1 METLIN
7 KVIKNIGNV
16 EEIQNALKNEGF
28 SAIVVDYITP
38 SNNVNAIFA
47 DYKTEDG
54 KSVTVK
60 AHSRGLLLRVT
71 ENKCEGNAV
80 DIKINAASM
89 TAEIMPWQIP
99 F

>member
-7 KVIKNIGNV
+7 EVIKNIGNV
-16 EEIQNALKNEGF
+16 EGIQNALKNEGF

-38 SNNVNAIFA
+38 SNNANAIFA
-47 DYKTEDG
+47 DYKTDG
-54 KSVTVK
+54 KGVTVK